1 MEMAVLLTQ
10 TTDLVG
16 WLSCRVDEHTQHKL
30 MDSLD
35 ALHMQDEGGGEK
47 GSAVMHVMQKCD
59 ACWLDLGHASMH

>member
-35 ALHMQDEGGGEK
+35 ALHMQEEGGGRKE
-47 GSAVMHVMQKCD
+47 VQ
-59 ACWLDLGHASMH
+59 